1 MRIGFIAFTFF
12 AGFLGGCGPLISP
25 MFFRP
30 SEDEQKQVDSVW
42 TNLMT
47 PPNRADR
54 QTLLDALTYFH
65 LYSYG
70 VDRASFRS
78 EKIAGNLLIV
88 MEVTYDHDR
97 PMRDT
102 FTVTVFDKQGNLVR
116 EEHYSREDVEKA
128 LGDIDVEGA
137 ATTQKAPTPEEIAA
151 AKERERRTQ
160 AVMAATQPATQP

>member
-1 MRIGFIAFTFF
+1 MRILCIAFTCF
-12 AGFLGGCGPLISP
+12 AGLLAGCSPLMSP

-30 SEDEQKQVDSVW
+30 SEESQKEIDRTWV
-42 TNLMT
+42 NLMT

-70 VDRASFRS
+70 VDRATFRS
-78 EKIAGNLLIV
+78 EKIAGNLLVV

-97 PMRDT
+97 PRRDT
-102 FTVTVFDKQGNLVR
+102 FTVTAFDKQGNLVR

-128 LGDIDVEGA
+128 LGDIDVEAA
-137 ATTQKAPTPEEIAA
+137 ATTMKAPTPEEIAA

-160 AVMAATQPATQP
+160 AVMAATQPATRP